1 MPLTPELYYFTFMRR
16 LLIAVVV
23 VWVFSLGQSVCAQS
37 TRTSSTRAAE
47 KFYRTYLKLKI
58 NGLPN
63 DHQLTILSPLIT
75 SDLKS
80 LLVTARQIQAKYN
93 QEHPDEKPPWADGDL
108 FSSLFEGAQ
117 SFRIGR
123 ATRRGDTAEVP
134 VQLKYEQGSSTT
146 RWSDVLV
153 LVRRGN
159 RWLVSDILLKGE
171 WAFKSGDSLRSVLS
185 SR

>member
-1 MPLTPELYYFTFMRR
+1 MKK

-23 VWVFSLGQSVCAQS
+23 VWVFSLGQSVYAQS
-37 TRTSSTRAAE
+37 PRTSPTRAAE
-47 KFYRTYLKLKI
+47 QFYRTYLKLKI

-63 DHQLTILSPLIT
+63 DHQLKILSPLIT

-80 LLVTARQIQAKYN
+80 LLVTARQIQAKYT

-117 SFRIGR
+117 SYRIGR
-123 ATRRGDTAEVP
+123 ATHRGELVEVP
-134 VQLKYEQGSSTT
+134 VQLKYEQGGSTT

-153 LVRRGN
+153 LVRTGN

-171 WAFKSGDSLRSVLS
+171 WAFKSGESLRSILS

>member
-1 MPLTPELYYFTFMRR
+1 MRR
-16 LLIAVVV
+16 LLIAVVI
-23 VWVFSLGQSVCAQS
+23 VWVFSFGQSVCAQS
-37 TRTSSTRAAE
+37 PRTSPTRAAE

-63 DHQLTILSPLIT
+63 DDQLKILSPLIT
-75 SDLKS
+75 SDLKT
-80 LLVTARQIQAKYN
+80 LFVTARQIQAKYI

-117 SFRIGR
+117 SYRIGR
-123 ATRRGDTAEVP
+123 ATHRGDIVEVP
-134 VQLKYEQGSSTT
+134 VQLEYEQGGSTT
-146 RWSDVLV
+146 LWSDVLV

-171 WAFKSGDSLRSVLS
+171 WAFKSGGSLRSILS